1 MKTKQPKYTA
11 GYRAVFRLI
20 ESFLDFMEKK
30 DVSKAE
36 LARRTGVKRS
46 SVTKWFSPGRNLTI
60 FTAAMIA
67 EALDAELRF
76 LVVNRATEKPVVE
89 FETQEPVT
97 YLLSRYPRLGYRRQ
111 GEVWR
116 LVDMTTKACIG
127 PEFASEPDL
136 LRTLDQFSEVSGCA
150 ALPPAPAPALNAA
163 SNAAEGVEALW
174 RLVEEGLWE
183 KNVVRWTFHVED
195 SAFKARLMFL
205 EDLVLSE
212 VSGTGMTDLAHKI
225 ETRVGALNRAI
236 ALITLASEEAVMTCF
251 AEYAKASRGT

>member
-76 LVVNRATEKPVVE
+76 LVVDRATEKPVVE
-89 FETQEPVT
+89 FETQEPVSPARMPDLRVVEVPGAT
-97 YLLSRYPRLGYRRQ
+97 TMSEGETVFGRASFSIPRRLGR
-111 GEVWR
+111 GIE
-116 LVDMTTKACIG
+116 K
-127 PEFASEPDL
+127 EASSL
-136 LRTLDQFSEVSGCA
+136 IS
-150 ALPPAPAPALNAA
+150 APIP
-163 SNAAEGVEALW
+163 V
-174 RLVEEGLWE
+174 
-183 KNVVRWTFHVED
+183 
-195 SAFKARLMFL
+195 
-205 EDLVLSE
+205 
-212 VSGTGMTDLAHKI
+212 AH
-225 ETRVGALNRAI
+225 
-236 ALITLASEEAVMTCF
+236 
-251 AEYAKASRGT
+251 